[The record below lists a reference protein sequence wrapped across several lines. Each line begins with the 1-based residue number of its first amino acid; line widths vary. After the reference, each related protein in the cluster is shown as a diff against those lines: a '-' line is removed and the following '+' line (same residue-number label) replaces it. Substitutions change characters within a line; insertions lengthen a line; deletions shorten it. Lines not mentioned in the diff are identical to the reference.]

1 MSKVTFYGLPAWVGA
16 IHSPT
21 VCEWWDRD
29 PAQLNWDR
37 SLLHRVD
44 LAMSSS
50 AALAGRIPSSQV
62 EVDDHTRNGG
72 RTTIGP
78 LWPSG
83 NTIGACWVSDSYLT
97 RNGLVPPG
105 TPPGH
110 SGHDH
115 EFTVVQYFD
124 GEQGNRRFHG
134 FQATLLQQQNNLSLV
149 QIWHPGTGAG
159 PAAPAGTWW
168 LDLGVDADPNA
179 PPLAANQPA
188 PLFLDTQAANKL
200 VMFDPK
206 LPPFVGSFPLSSQPH
221 LR

>member
-44 LAMSSS
+44 LARTSS
-50 AALAGRIPSSQV
+50 AALAGHIPVSQV

-78 LWPSG
+78 LWPAG
-83 NTIGACWVSDSYLT
+83 TTIGACWVSDSYLAT
-97 RNGLVPPG
+97 HGLVPPG
-105 TPPGH
+105 PPPGH
-110 SGHDH
+110 RGHGH

-134 FQATLLQQQNNLSLV
+134 FQANVLQQQNNLALV

-159 PAAPAGTWW
+159 AANPAGTWW
-168 LDLGVDADPNA
+168 LDLDAHADPNTPALA
-179 PPLAANQPA
+179 PNQPA
-188 PLFLDTQAANKL
+188 PLYLDTSVASSL
-200 VMFDPK
+200 LMGGPK
-206 LPPFVGSFPLSSQPH
+206 LPPFLGSFGFGP
-221 LR
+221 